1 MRSLVVYESMFGTT
15 RDVAEAVG
23 AALGTAGEVRV
34 VEVGAFAAEG
44 GAVEA
49 DLLVVGGPTHAF
61 SMSRPQSRKDATT
74 KFPEPLVSQGIGVRE
89 WLDGLH
95 LPTGQKVAVFDTK
108 TAKPNLP
115 GSAGKP
121 IEKGLRKAGGRPVV
135 RTESFKVESMRGLV
149 AGEAERAAAWGAGLV
164 EAAETH

>member
-15 RDVAEAVG
+15 REVAEAVG
-23 AALGTAGEVRV
+23 AALGAAGEVRV
-34 VEVGAFAAEG
+34 VEVGELAAEG
-44 GAVEA
+44 GAVDA

-61 SMSRPQSRKDATT
+61 SMSRPQSRKDAAT
-74 KFPEPLVSQGIGVRE
+74 KFPEPLVSTGIGVRE
-89 WLDGLH
+89 WLEGLT
-95 LPTGQKVAVFDTK
+95 LTAGQKVAAFDTK

-121 IEKGLRKAGGRPVV
+121 IEKGLRKAGGRPVA

-149 AGEAERAAAWGAGLV
+149 AGEAERASAWGAGLV
-164 EAAETH
+164 SAVQG